1 MLWADRRLA
10 PGQHGCF
17 CCCQRI
23 LGLRVVKAPAAKRRP
38 ARMAIVLL
46 LRLTAEAQRGE
57 ACSHLI
63 MVACAGR
70 RSPPENVPGIR
81 SKRCLIARS
90 CTGGCSSRVTCMKPL
105 AVLMKWVGPLAATTA
120 VSSESMWA
128 RLLRPRVINSATS
141 QGQDEPPIL
150 VQNVRTCLLLGGPW
164 SHGRWPFICAWME
177 ARISEIF

>member
-1 MLWADRRLA
+1 
-10 PGQHGCF
+10 
-17 CCCQRI
+17 
-23 LGLRVVKAPAAKRRP
+23 
-38 ARMAIVLL
+38 MAIVLL
-46 LRLTAEAQRGE
+46 LRLTAEAERGE

-128 RLLRPRVINSATS
+128 RLRSTGLPREATS
-141 QGQDEPPIL
+141 HQLSNVAGQDEPPIL

-164 SHGRWPFICAWME
+164 SHGRWPLHLRLDG